1 MGNIGRRS
9 IKLRVVLFGYTDS
22 AAYLFEVLM
31 NDKKLVQEGRR

>member
-9 IKLRVVLFGYTDS
+9 INLRVVLFGYTDS